1 MPSIIEAL
9 RGRMQQRQLNAED
22 TIAAGA
28 RAAARGERYDV
39 AAIEKALVDAG
50 KKMADFDAEVERA
63 KKRAAWLASFEQLA
77 NASAKVKK
85 FEAAA
90 EAEKAK
96 FEASRSAFFERAKA
110 IDDELRQASATQER
124 ARDARQ
130 RLLDPREVP
139 GALGDKYREA
149 VAEAEDAEAD
159 VSKAQR
165 ALREVEERIKSEQAW
180 IRQLSGEDEKE
191 IRPLLIPRKS
201 TSAAESPRMEE
212 HRKALARAERRK
224 AEAQQVLLE
233 AEKRSV
239 QARKVLDA
247 LVPEVLKA

>member
-1 MPSIIEAL
+1 
-9 RGRMQQRQLNAED
+9 MQQRLFNAED

-28 RAAARGERYDV
+28 RAAVRGERYDV
-39 AAIEKALVDAG
+39 AAIEKALVDVG
-50 KKMADFDAEVERA
+50 KTMADFDAEVERA
-63 KKRAAWLASFEQLA
+63 KKRAAWLGHFEQLA
-77 NASAKVKK
+77 SASAKMRKL
-85 FEAAA
+85 EAAA
-90 EAEKAK
+90 QAEKAK

-110 IDDELRQASATQER
+110 IDDELREVSAVQEK

-139 GALGDKYREA
+139 GTLGDRYREA
-149 VAEAEDAEAD
+149 VADAESADAD
-159 VSKAQR
+159 VGNFQR

-224 AEAQQVLLE
+224 AEAQEVLLE